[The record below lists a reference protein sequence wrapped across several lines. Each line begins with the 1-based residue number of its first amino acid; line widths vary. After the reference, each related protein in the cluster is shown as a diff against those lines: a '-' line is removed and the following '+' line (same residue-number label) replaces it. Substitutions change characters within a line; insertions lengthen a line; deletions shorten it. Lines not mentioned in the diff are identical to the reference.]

1 MKTLACF
8 AEPFCLGPASKLNTI
23 GKLLKGK
30 CLLKF
35 IGEEPAYSYII
46 KNNNFNSHVFCEVNS
61 TKARA
66 LVEKCDGVLSVMDPY
81 GIILAHQLNKPSIF
95 IDSLLYYWTIN
106 GDIFH
111 NNNSENNF
119 KDNINLAYQLANYS
133 LVQEFIG
140 VKEKV
145 NNLNSNKIKMVSPI
159 IIKNQYDLNEN
170 SEIDKNCI
178 LINCGGLI
186 NNIIPLQ
193 HSIKYLKLIIKL
205 FSQYNYLIA
214 VHPEIAKVFNKDNIR
229 FLNTTNLLSTM
240 KRSKCMFFPGGLTTF
255 FEAVYQK
262 IPCVFLPEFH
272 YGHYYN
278 KALIKTQISIPEF
291 HYPISRKYYHHEDIS
306 INLNASIEFINNL
319 NNEIDYLQEEIG
331 QLIINSTIPK
341 YNVIGKDYISVLLE
355 ILLELNLINN
365 D

>member
-1 MKTLACF
+1 
-8 AEPFCLGPASKLNTI
+8 
-23 GKLLKGK
+23 
-30 CLLKF
+30 
-35 IGEEPAYSYII
+35 
-46 KNNNFNSHVFCEVNS
+46 
-61 TKARA
+61 
-66 LVEKCDGVLSVMDPY
+66 
-81 GIILAHQLNKPSIF
+81 
-95 IDSLLYYWTIN
+95 
-106 GDIFH
+106 
-111 NNNSENNF
+111 
-119 KDNINLAYQLANYS
+119 
-133 LVQEFIG
+133 
-140 VKEKV
+140 
-145 NNLNSNKIKMVSPI
+145 MVSPI

-272 YGHYYN
+272 Y
-278 KALIKTQISIPEF
+278 
-291 HYPISRKYYHHEDIS
+291 PISRKYYHHEDIS